1 MRRPAYGRA
10 PLEDVL
16 PDTVISDTRGRGT
29 PRRFLQG
36 AILVLS
42 AFITLYHVFV
52 ALSSS
57 LSMMQQRVV
66 HLFCFLIV
74 WFLLLAAR
82 PETKRLKRSL
92 SLVAAALAAA
102 LGAYFIAQTAPM
114 VLLQKGIWGI
124 STLDMLAGILLMAL
138 ILEVSRQAVGLALPI
153 IAVVFV
159 LYALTGPRLP
169 SLIAHKGYDLGYI
182 TSYVAWTSEG
192 IFGTPIGAATSF
204 VVLYI
209 VFGELLDQFG
219 AGQFFI
225 DIAYALTGRMRGG
238 PAEASVV
245 SSALM
250 GSING
255 SAVANVVTT
264 GTFTIPLMK
273 KVGYKPEY
281 AGAVEA
287 VASTGGQILPPV
299 MGAAAFVMADMT
311 GIPYSSIIIAAFI
324 PGILYYL
331 SLGFAVYFEAG
342 RLGIEADKDET
353 GKPVLIVLKQG
364 WYHLIPLAALIVAL
378 LVFELSAGYS
388 ALFALAAML
397 VVGIARTYARE
408 KRFPWAELKEVCLR
422 TAKTSV
428 PVSLACAS
436 AGIVIGIVSMTGLGV
451 RFAQIVVEL
460 SGGHLLPM
468 LMLIMLA
475 CIVLGMGLPSTAAY
489 VIAAA
494 VGAPALLSAGVPALG
509 ANLFVFYFAIISFI
523 TPPVAIASYAA
534 AGLAGANSTKT
545 GYLAFKLGIAG
556 FIIPF
561 LYVYHP
567 GLLILGTGTWE
578 TIYDLA
584 LAAGAIV
591 FIAAAF
597 EGWMGLAL
605 HRLERAMLAAAAVL
619 LITTNAGVNIA
630 GFALGALVLGEI
642 RIRVVRSRGL
652 AASSKN

>member
-1 MRRPAYGRA
+1 LLNETISANEKRSQYLRA
-10 PLEDVL
+10 
-16 PDTVISDTRGRGT
+16 
-29 PRRFLQG
+29 LQWM
-36 AILVLS
+36 ILVFSISITVYHL
-42 AFITLYHVFV
+42 FI
-52 ALSSS
+52 ALSTS
-57 LSMMQQRVV
+57 LSLMQQRVV
-66 HLFCFLIV
+66 HLFSFLII
-74 WFLLLAAR
+74 WFLYRCAKMEGSRLGKILAG
-82 PETKRLKRSL
+82 
-92 SLVAAALAAA
+92 VAAVLSAAT
-102 LGAYFIAQTAPM
+102 GIYFVAQTDPM

-124 STLDMLAGILLMAL
+124 STLDMIAGILLMLL

-153 IAVVFV
+153 IAVVFILFALAGPV
-159 LYALTGPRLP
+159 LPN
-169 SLIAHKGYDLGYI
+169 LIAHKGYDIGYI

-209 VFGELLDQFG
+209 VFGEMLDQFG

-225 DIAYALTGRMRGG
+225 EIAYALTGRMRGG
-238 PAEASVV
+238 PAEASVI

-273 KVGYKPEY
+273 KVGYRAEY

-342 RLGIEADKDET
+342 RLGIEADKESSGT
-353 GKPVLIVLKQG
+353 PIKEVFRRG
-364 WYHLIPLAALIVAL
+364 WYHLIPLAALIIAL
-378 LVFELSAGYS
+378 LAFGLSAGYS
-388 ALFALAAML
+388 ALFALGTML
-397 VVGIARTYARE
+397 VVGIIRTEAQER
-408 KRFPWAELKEVCLR
+408 RFPLKELKEVCLKTAR
-422 TAKTSV
+422 TAV

-460 SGGHLLPM
+460 SGGHLFPM
-468 LMLIMLA
+468 LVLIMLA

-494 VGAPALLSAGVPALG
+494 VGAPALLNAGIPPLG

-545 GYLAFKLGIAG
+545 GYLAFKLGVAG

-561 LYVYHP
+561 LYIYHP

-578 TIYDLA
+578 SIYALLLA
-584 LAAGAIV
+584 TGAV
-591 FIAAAF
+591 VLIAAAF
-597 EGWMGLAL
+597 EGWMGVKLAVA
-605 HRLERAMLAAAAVL
+605 ERFALAAAAVL
-619 LITTNAGVNIA
+619 LITTKIPLNVC
-630 GFALGALVLGEI
+630 GFVIGALILIEI
-642 RIRVVRSRGL
+642 RLRYQKSKAI
-652 AASSKN
+652 AAGA

>member
-1 MRRPAYGRA
+1 MRRAAHGRA

-16 PDTVISDTRGRGT
+16 PDTEISETNGRGAKL
-29 PRRFLQG
+29 RFLRG
-36 AILVLS
+36 AILALS
-42 AFITLYHVFV
+42 VFITLYHVFV

-66 HLFCFLIV
+66 HLFSFLIV
-74 WFLLLAAR
+74 WFLLAAAR
-82 PETKRLKRSL
+82 PGTKRHKRISGF
-92 SLVAAALAAA
+92 AAAAIAAA

-153 IAVVFV
+153 IAVVFI
-159 LYALTGPRLP
+159 LYALAGPMLP
-169 SLIAHKGYDLGYI
+169 PLIAHKGYDLGYI

-342 RLGIEADKDET
+342 RLGIEAEKDGA
-353 GKPVLIVLKQG
+353 GKSVLAVLKQG
-364 WYHLIPLAALIVAL
+364 WYHLIPLTVLIVTL
-378 LVFELSAGYS
+378 LAFGLSAGYS

-397 VVGIARTYARE
+397 VVGIARTYVRE
-408 KRFPWAELKEVCLR
+408 KRFPWAELKEVCVR

-460 SGGHLLPM
+460 SGGRLFPM
-468 LMLIMLA
+468 LALIMLA

-567 GLLILGTGTWE
+567 GLLILGTGTWA
-578 TIYDLA
+578 TLYDLA
-584 LAAGAIV
+584 LAAGAVV

-597 EGWMGLAL
+597 EGWMGVKL
-605 HRLERAMLAAAAVL
+605 HWLERAILAAAAIL
-619 LITTNAGVNIA
+619 LITTNVGANIA
-630 GFALGALVLGEI
+630 GFVIGAAGLAEI
-642 RIRVVRSRGL
+642 RARFVRRGGVGVPL
-652 AASSKN
+652 KS

>member
-1 MRRPAYGRA
+1 MPNRA
-10 PLEDVL
+10 LKIL
-16 PDTVISDTRGRGT
+16 ILLIS
-29 PRRFLQG
+29 
-36 AILVLS
+36 ILIS
-42 AFITLYHVFV
+42 IFHVFV

-57 LSMMQQRVV
+57 LSMMQQRVA
-66 HLFCFLIV
+66 HLFGFIII
-74 WFLLLAAR
+74 WFLLVAAR
-82 PETKRLKRSL
+82 SGVTRITRGLCL
-92 SLVAAALAAA
+92 SAAVLSAA
-102 LGAYFIAQTAPM
+102 LGVYFIAQTAPM

-124 STLDMLAGILLMAL
+124 STLDMIAGILLMAL
-138 ILEVSRQAVGLALPI
+138 ILEVSRQAVGIALPI
-153 IAVVFV
+153 IAIVFI
-159 LYALTGPRLP
+159 LYALTGPALP
-169 SLIAHKGYDLGYI
+169 ALIAHKGYDFGYI

-342 RLGIEADKDET
+342 RLGIEADKEN
-353 GKPVLIVLKQG
+353 GGLPIAAVFKQG
-364 WYHLIPLAALIVAL
+364 WYHLIPLMVLIVTL
-378 LVFELSAGYS
+378 LVFGLSAGYS

-397 VVGIARTYARE
+397 VVGIVRTFVRE

-460 SGGHLLPM
+460 SGGHLFPM
-468 LMLIMLA
+468 LVLIMLA

-578 TIYDLA
+578 TIYALA
-584 LAAGAIV
+584 LATGAV
-591 FIAAAF
+591 VLIAAAF
-597 EGWMGLAL
+597 EGWMGLMLHWAERLAL
-605 HRLERAMLAAAAVL
+605 VAAAAL
-619 LITTNAGVNIA
+619 LITTSVGANIA
-630 GFALGALVLGEI
+630 GFILGACILAEI
-642 RIRVVRSRGL
+642 KIRVSRTVTETKSTL
-652 AASSKN
+652 TR

>member
-159 LYALTGPRLP
+159 LYALTGPMLP

-378 LVFELSAGYS
+378 LVFGLSAGYS

>member
-1 MRRPAYGRA
+1 MSTKKISVEERRGKYDRV
-10 PLEDVL
+10 LETL
-16 PDTVISDTRGRGT
+16 
-29 PRRFLQG
+29 
-36 AILVLS
+36 ILVS
-42 AFITLYHVFV
+42 AVSVTLYHLYIAF
-52 ALSSS
+52 STSFS
-57 LSMMQQRVV
+57 LMQQRIV
-66 HLFCFLIV
+66 HLFCFLIM
-74 WFLLLAAR
+74 WFLLKCVNKKETRLGRALAGF
-82 PETKRLKRSL
+82 
-92 SLVAAALAAA
+92 AAALSAVI
-102 LGAYFIAQTAPM
+102 GVYFVAQAAPM

-124 STLDMLAGILLMAL
+124 STLDMIAGIFLVLL

-153 IAVVFV
+153 IAMIFI
-159 LYALTGPRLP
+159 LFALAGPILP
-169 SLIAHKGYDLGYI
+169 PIIAHKGYDISYI

-209 VFGELLDQFG
+209 IFGEMLDQFG

-273 KVGYKPEY
+273 KVGYKAEY

-342 RLGIEADKDET
+342 RLGIKADTQSARVSMGE
-353 GKPVLIVLKQG
+353 VFRRG
-364 WYHLIPLAALIVAL
+364 WYHLIPLGVLIFAL
-378 LVFELSAGYS
+378 LVLGLSAGYS
-388 ALFALAAML
+388 ALFALGAML
-397 VVGIARTYARE
+397 SIGIIRTFLRERRFPLKELKDVCLKTARTA
-408 KRFPWAELKEVCLR
+408 
-422 TAKTSV
+422 V

-451 RFAQIVVEL
+451 RFTQIVVEL
-460 SGGHLLPM
+460 SGGRLFPM
-468 LMLIMLA
+468 LLLIMVA

-494 VGAPALLSAGVPALG
+494 VGAPALLNAGIPALG

-534 AGLAGANSTKT
+534 AGLAGGSSTKT

-561 LYVYHP
+561 LYIYHP
-567 GLLILGTGTWE
+567 GLLILGTSTWE
-578 TIYDLA
+578 TLYALMLA
-584 LAAGAIV
+584 VGAV
-591 FIAAAF
+591 VLIAASF
-597 EGWMGLAL
+597 EGWVGVDLLFFERFAL
-605 HRLERAMLAAAAVL
+605 ILAAVMLIATKVVFNVAGLIIGASVLMIVYLRNRRSKAA
-619 LITTNAGVNIA
+619 AGV
-630 GFALGALVLGEI
+630 V
-642 RIRVVRSRGL
+642 
-652 AASSKN
+652 

>member
-1 MRRPAYGRA
+1 
-10 PLEDVL
+10 
-16 PDTVISDTRGRGT
+16 
-29 PRRFLQG
+29 
-36 AILVLS
+36 
-42 AFITLYHVFV
+42 
-52 ALSSS
+52 
-57 LSMMQQRVV
+57 
-66 HLFCFLIV
+66 
-74 WFLLLAAR
+74 
-82 PETKRLKRSL
+82 
-92 SLVAAALAAA
+92 
-102 LGAYFIAQTAPM
+102 
-114 VLLQKGIWGI
+114 
-124 STLDMLAGILLMAL
+124 
-138 ILEVSRQAVGLALPI
+138 
-153 IAVVFV
+153 
-159 LYALTGPRLP
+159 
-169 SLIAHKGYDLGYI
+169 
-182 TSYVAWTSEG
+182 
-192 IFGTPIGAATSF
+192 
-204 VVLYI
+204 
-209 VFGELLDQFG
+209 
-219 AGQFFI
+219 
-225 DIAYALTGRMRGG
+225 
-238 PAEASVV
+238 
-245 SSALM
+245 
-250 GSING
+250 
-255 SAVANVVTT
+255 
-264 GTFTIPLMK
+264 
-273 KVGYKPEY
+273 
-281 AGAVEA
+281 
-287 VASTGGQILPPV
+287 
-299 MGAAAFVMADMT
+299 
-311 GIPYSSIIIAAFI
+311 
-324 PGILYYL
+324 
-331 SLGFAVYFEAG
+331 
-342 RLGIEADKDET
+342 
-353 GKPVLIVLKQG
+353 
-364 WYHLIPLAALIVAL
+364 
-378 LVFELSAGYS
+378 
-388 ALFALAAML
+388 
-397 VVGIARTYARE
+397 
-408 KRFPWAELKEVCLR
+408 
-422 TAKTSV
+422 
-428 PVSLACAS
+428 
-436 AGIVIGIVSMTGLGV
+436 MTGLGV

-584 LAAGAIV
+584 LASGAIV